1 MPNVLVRDLPDDV
14 HAELVRRAELAGM
27 SLQQLLTVELTRL
40 VAAPTMA
47 EVLARIGRHRG
58 GRIGFDTAVH
68 DLAEERRAG

>member
-14 HAELVRRAELAGM
+14 HAELVRRAELAGV
-27 SLQQLLTVELTRL
+27 SLQQFLTVELTRL

-47 EVLARIGRHRG
+47 EVLARIDRHRG